1 MKHNHYPFTSCLI
14 VVLTQLSIFFRMS
27 SLDAYYVSQALFIP
41 EARVCGVP
49 LSSVVCLIKDSGI
62 SVERTVCSVSV
73 SPLVW
78 FPVQL
83 SGLVK

>member
-1 MKHNHYPFTSCLI
+1 M
-14 VVLTQLSIFFRMS
+14 VLTQLSIFFRMS
-27 SLDAYYVSQALFIP
+27 SLDAYYISQALFIP
-41 EARVCGVP
+41 ETRVRGVP

-62 SVERTVCSVSV
+62 SVKRTVCSVSV

-83 SGLVK
+83 FVPVK